1 MGDFLAQNIDVACP
15 DDAYIRGDESI
26 FAEFDGDGDVH
37 NKLMTTMMMTMM
49 TTMTTTLMMVKMMM
63 MIAVS
68 PHSPAGP
75 MSAGP
80 NIQRSLHCL
89 SHCSLSIASPTCC
102 SPVVGGYSTLLP
114 LSTASPTCCTLLA
127 LLLWERLCVISCITP
142 PQGSASHSVGHIY

>member
-102 SPVVGGYSTLLP
+102 
-114 LSTASPTCCTLLA
+114 TLLA
-127 LLLWERLCVISCITP
+127 PLLWEQLCVISCITP